1 MGTEKAELDERLRSL
16 KDLSNV
22 PGVHTELSDYD
33 RFRDEID
40 GLTTILKNMNALS
53 PDILRNSDFQQLY
66 DAIIERTS
74 STRMKSKNENA
85 KLPAK
90 KERKTM
96 DPITLAAA
104 ATALLSPFIKK
115 AGETVAE
122 KLGEKLP
129 DALGKVWNAISNKS
143 SSAVEAASD
152 LAKNPDDAENEVFLK
167 KQLQKALEKDQD
179 FARLLTDLIEDAKKE
194 TLPLISAVTVWLLT
208 TTAQRW
214 EV

>member
-1 MGTEKAELDERLRSL
+1 
-16 KDLSNV
+16 
-22 PGVHTELSDYD
+22 
-33 RFRDEID
+33 
-40 GLTTILKNMNALS
+40 
-53 PDILRNSDFQQLY
+53 
-66 DAIIERTS
+66 
-74 STRMKSKNENA
+74 
-85 KLPAK
+85 
-90 KERKTM
+90 M

-179 FARLLTDLIEDAKKE
+179 FARLLTDLIEDAKKD
-194 TLPLISAVTVWLLT
+194 SAINIGGDGVVANNNS
-208 TTAQRW
+208 TAVGSVNIGGNVSGGFSIGSNNQPKK
-214 EV
+214 